1 VGTRLTR
8 RQALHALALTGAC
21 VAAGAAACGAPFAQT
36 RLRIATGG
44 TLGVYYSLGIALAD
58 VWQGRLGL
66 DARPEVVSTAGSVAN
81 LGLLAGGGAD
91 VAFCAADAAV
101 DAADAAGPAQTD
113 LRALA
118 RIYDDVVH
126 IVVRRDSPVTTLAG
140 LRGMRVSVGAPD
152 SGVAVISTR
161 LLQVAGLDSNRDM
174 AASQL
179 GINESAAAMRDGRI
193 DAFFWSGGLPTPAVS
208 ELAAAVPIR
217 LLDLTDLI
225 GAVRQRYPIYEAG
238 TVPAATYGIPEPIS
252 TLFVRNFLLVLARMP
267 AELAEA
273 LVRALFESRP
283 RLAQASEVARTI
295 DQRTA
300 IGTQPV
306 ALHVGAERYYRSA
319 KDA

>member
-1 VGTRLTR
+1 MRTRLTR
-8 RQALHALALTGAC
+8 RQALHALALAGAC
-21 VAAGAAACGAPFAQT
+21 VAVGAAGCGSPFAQT

-44 TLGVYYSLGIALAD
+44 TLGVYYALGEALAD
-58 VWQGRLGL
+58 AWQSTLGL
-66 DARPEVVSTAGSVAN
+66 ATRPAVVSTAGSVAN
-81 LGLLAGGGAD
+81 LALLSSGSVD
-91 VAFCAADAAV
+91 VAFCAADAA
-101 DAADAAGPAQTD
+101 ADAAAGAGPSGTD

-118 RIYDDVVH
+118 RIYDDVVQM
-126 IVVRRDSPVTTLAG
+126 VVRRDSPIRTLAG
-140 LRGMRVSVGAPD
+140 LRGMRVSVGAHD

-161 LLQVAGLDSNRDM
+161 LLQAAGLDAPRDM
-174 AASQL
+174 VASQL
-179 GINESAAAMRDGRI
+179 GINDSAAAVRDGVI

-208 ELAAAVPIR
+208 DLASVTAIR

-225 GAVRQRYPIYEAG
+225 GPVRQRYPIYEAG
-238 TVPAATYGIPEPIS
+238 TVPAATYGIPDPIS
-252 TLFVRNFLLVLARMP
+252 TLFVRNFLLVPARMP

-300 IGTQPV
+300 IGTQPIP
-306 ALHVGAERYYRSA
+306 LHPGAERYYRTA

>member
-1 VGTRLTR
+1 MGIRLTR
-8 RQALHALALTGAC
+8 RQALHALALVGAGL
-21 VAAGAAACGAPFAQT
+21 AAGAAGCGSPFGQS

-44 TLGVYYSLGIALAD
+44 TLGVYYALGEALAD
-58 VWQGRLGL
+58 AWQAGLGL
-66 DARPEVVSTAGSVAN
+66 DTRPEVVSTAGSVAN
-81 LGLLAGGGAD
+81 LVLLAGGDAD
-91 VAFCAADAAV
+91 VAFCAADAA
-101 DAADAAGPAQTD
+101 ADAAAGPSGTD

-126 IVVRRDSPVTTLAG
+126 VVVRRDSPVTDLAG

-161 LLQVAGLDSNRDM
+161 LLPTAGIDPRRDM

-179 GINESAAAMRDGRI
+179 GINDSAAAMRDGRI

-208 ELAAAVPIR
+208 ELAAVMPIR
-217 LLDLTDLI
+217 LLDLTDQM
-225 GAVRQRYPIYEAG
+225 GPMRQRYPIYEAG

-267 AELAEA
+267 DDLAEA

-283 RLAQASEVARTI
+283 RLARASEVARTI

-300 IGTQPV
+300 IGTQPI
-306 ALHVGAERYYRSA
+306 ALHPGAERYYRTA